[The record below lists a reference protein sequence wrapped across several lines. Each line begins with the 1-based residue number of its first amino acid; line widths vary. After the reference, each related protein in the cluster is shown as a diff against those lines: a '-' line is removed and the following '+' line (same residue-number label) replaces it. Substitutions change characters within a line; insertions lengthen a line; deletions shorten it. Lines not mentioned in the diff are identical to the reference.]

1 MILVNSLD
9 LEKHLDLVQSLQ
21 DTLLDNDGKKDEK
34 DKDERA
40 IEERKSALMVNED
53 ESISEF
59 INQSAIQSVQK
70 EVALLEKKLMEVTA
84 DKNTMG

>member
-1 MILVNSLD
+1 MGMKDVMKEAKRLG
-9 LEKHLDLVQSLQ
+9 EMA
-21 DTLLDNDGKKDEK
+21 KKQVEAK
-34 DKDERA
+34 IYERA